1 MNKLIID
8 TTDSKKTTIRL
19 HLGDKVHELTEE
31 NVPKSQVALILIDKL
46 FRKNKIKP
54 KDIDEVEVNTGPGSF
69 TGTRVGV
76 SIANAFGFGLNTPV
90 NKSKTKQVQP
100 KYF

>member
-8 TTDSKKTTIRL
+8 TTDSKKTTIKL
-19 HLGDKVHELTEE
+19 QIGDVVDEMTAD
-31 NVPKSQVALILIDKL
+31 NVPKSQIVLILIDKL
-46 FRKNKIKP
+46 FKKNKIRP
-54 KDIDEVEVNTGPGSF
+54 KDIDEVEVNQGPGSF

-76 SIANAFGFGLNTPV
+76 AIANAFGFGLDKPV
-90 NKSKTKQVQP
+90 NKSKSKQALP